1 MRLALTRKP
10 VPILDLA
17 GALGNSDAA
26 ASTISLPL
34 SLPRAPLDC
43 ADEAANV
50 PAAAGRRMLVRA
62 PRYRSLF
69 RLSELG
75 AGLNAFAGAILRPTN
90 GGASGAGGTAAPPST
105 PIKRESSAKPV
116 CVPVTVDLD
125 DDEFAL
131 SPAEERDMEAR
142 MARIAAEASRHARE
156 MDVLY
161 ASLGGA
167 ELGVRTRAGAVSLF
181 WFGNERR

>member
-10 VPILDLA
+10 VPTLDLA

-34 SLPRAPLDC
+34 SLPRAPC

-90 GGASGAGGTAAPPST
+90 GGTAAPPST
-105 PIKRESSAKPV
+105 PTKRESSAEPV
-116 CVPVTVDLD
+116 CVPVKIDLD

-167 ELGVRTRAGAVSLF
+167 ELGVRPRAGAVSCF
-181 WFGNERR
+181 AFRVVHR